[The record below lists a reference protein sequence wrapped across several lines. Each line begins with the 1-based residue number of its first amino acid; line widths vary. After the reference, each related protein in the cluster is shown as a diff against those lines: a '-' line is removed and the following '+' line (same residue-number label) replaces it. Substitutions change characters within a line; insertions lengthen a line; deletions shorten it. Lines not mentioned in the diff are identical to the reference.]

1 MAELDEK
8 LNSILSDPEAMG
20 QIVSI
25 AKALAGETQQDA
37 PPSPPQPAAQEGGYV
52 PVEGAEPASPA
63 PPPASQSGQ
72 QPDWSAVLGALSNLS
87 GGGNASG
94 NGGANPLSALGEL
107 DPKLVSAA
115 VRLFSEYSA
124 TDDKKTALLAALK
137 PFLKEERYAKMDRAV
152 QIARLSRVIRV
163 AFQLFKEG
171 GGNGV

>member
-1 MAELDEK
+1 MAELEQK

-20 QIVSI
+20 QIVNI
-25 AKALAGETQQDA
+25 AKALAGEGQ
-37 PPSPPQPAAQEGGYV
+37 
-52 PVEGAEPASPA
+52 SPA
-63 PPPASQSGQ
+63 PPPQPPEIQAAEYLPVEAAETSAPAEPAAAQG
-72 QPDWSAVLGALSNLS
+72 PDWGAVLGLLS
-87 GGGNASG
+87 GAGGG
-94 NGGANPLSALGEL
+94 TGGDNPLSALGNL

-124 TDDKKTALLAALK
+124 ADDRRAALLAALK

-152 QIARLSRVIRV
+152 QIAKLSRVIRV

>member
-25 AKALAGETQQDA
+25 AKALAGETQDA
-37 PPSPPQPAAQEGGYV
+37 PSSPPQPAAQEGGYV
-52 PVEGAEPASPA
+52 PVEGAEPTSPA
-63 PPPASQSGQ
+63 PQSGQ
-72 QPDWSAVLGALSNLS
+72 QPDWSAVIGALSSL
-87 GGGNASG
+87 GGGNANG
-94 NGGANPLSALGEL
+94 NGGANPLSALGDL

-152 QIARLSRVIRV
+152 QIAKLSRVIRV

>member
-25 AKALAGETQQDA
+25 AKALAGETQDA
-37 PPSPPQPAAQEGGYV
+37 PPSPPQTTAQEGGYV
-52 PVEGAEPASPA
+52 PVEGAEPAPA
-63 PPPASQSGQ
+63 PSPPAPQAS
-72 QPDWSAVLGALSNLS
+72 QPDWGAVISALSNLS

-171 GGNGV
+171 GGSGV

>member
-37 PPSPPQPAAQEGGYV
+37 PPAPPQPAAQEGGYV
-52 PVEGAEPASPA
+52 PVEGAEPASPPA
-63 PPPASQSGQ
+63 PQSGQ
-72 QPDWSAVLGALSNLS
+72 QPDWSAVLGALSSLS
-87 GGGNASG
+87 GGGNANG
-94 NGGANPLSALGEL
+94 NGGANPLSALGDM